1 MTFEF
6 WTNPGMCRDIRVEER
21 LEAAETQQRPWE
33 ASEPGPAYQG
43 AWGQIMGS
51 QEAGTGAVG
60 WVQAREDDVRVA
72 ANLFGHGLG

>member
-1 MTFEF
+1 
-6 WTNPGMCRDIRVEER
+6 
-21 LEAAETQQRPWE
+21 
-33 ASEPGPAYQG
+33 
-43 AWGQIMGS
+43 MGS